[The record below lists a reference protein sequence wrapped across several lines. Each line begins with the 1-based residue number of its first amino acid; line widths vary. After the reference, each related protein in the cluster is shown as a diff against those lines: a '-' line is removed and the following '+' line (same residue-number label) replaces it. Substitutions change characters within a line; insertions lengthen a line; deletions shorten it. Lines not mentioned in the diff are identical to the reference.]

1 MIKIDIFTLLSG
13 VSAIVLMGFALGAIL
28 TDRRALIQEKRRRQ
42 TMEKMRNDMITLFI
56 LPDRLDCQLQEDIED
71 AMACWNKD
79 QRDYDRGRLTAFR
92 KIQLFMKGRI

>member
-1 MIKIDIFTLLSG
+1 VIKIDLFTLLAG
-13 VSAIVLMGFALGAIL
+13 GQLVALVGFALGCVL

-56 LPDRLDCQLQEDIED
+56 LPDRLDRQLQEDIED
-71 AMACWNKD
+71 ALACWNKD